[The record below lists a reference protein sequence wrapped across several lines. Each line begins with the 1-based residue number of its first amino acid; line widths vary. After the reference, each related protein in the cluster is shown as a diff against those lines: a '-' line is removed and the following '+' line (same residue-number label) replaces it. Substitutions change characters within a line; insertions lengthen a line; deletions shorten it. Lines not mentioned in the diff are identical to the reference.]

1 MPTLPPELEEIYD
14 RALYD
19 LFALGRKL
27 PRGSFRLVAE
37 KYDIKEY
44 TLRMK
49 YWKRTNEKP
58 SPFLRPKGITIGDIK
73 FDANPFQ
80 IAEAIKL
87 LIRRLNAAEED
98 NSSLQ
103 VELKKMM
110 VNFKALEDKYKKL
123 LDQSREYLGHTEE
136 FEFP

>member
-1 MPTLPPELEEIYD
+1 MPILPPELEEIYSRGLD
-14 RALYD
+14 E

-49 YWKRTNEKP
+49 YWKRTDEKP
-58 SPFLRPKGITIGDIK
+58 SPFLRSKGITIGNIK
-73 FDANPFQ
+73 FNANPFQ

-87 LIRRLNAAEED
+87 LIRRLNVAED
-98 NSSLQ
+98 NNSILQ
-103 VELKKMM
+103 VEL
-110 VNFKALEDKYKKL
+110 DKVLTNYKILKERYKKL
-123 LDQSREYLGHTEE
+123 LEQT
-136 FEFP
+136 

>member
-1 MPTLPPELEEIYD
+1 MPRLSPELKEIYG
-14 RALYD
+14 RALDD
-19 LFALGRKL
+19 LFAFGRKL
-27 PRGSFRLVAE
+27 PRGSFRLGAE

-58 SPFLRPKGITIGDIK
+58 SPFLRAKGITIGDIK

-87 LIRRLNAAEED
+87 LIRRLNAAED
-98 NSSLQ
+98 KNSSLQ
-103 VELKKMM
+103 VELDKIT
-110 VNFKALEDKYKKL
+110 AAYSDLEEKYRKL
-123 LDQSREYLGHTEE
+123 LYQRNEIDR
-136 FEFP
+136 

>member
-1 MPTLPPELEEIYD
+1 MEVSGMPILPPELEEIYA
-14 RALYD
+14 RALD
-19 LFALGRKL
+19 ELFAMGRKL

-49 YWKRTNEKP
+49 YWKRTGEKP
-58 SPFLRPKGITIGDIK
+58 SPFLRSKGITIGNIK
-73 FDANPFQ
+73 FDVNPFQ

-87 LIRRLNAAEED
+87 LIRRLNTAEEE

-103 VELKKMM
+103 VELDKISANYKT
-110 VNFKALEDKYKKL
+110 LEEKYQKL
-123 LDQSREYLGHTEE
+123 LGHT
-136 FEFP
+136 